1 MNRVDELV
9 AYYENLSE
17 GSVDD
22 LARFYAPD
30 AFFKDPFNEVR
41 GVEAIG
47 RILRHMFRQVDAPRF
62 AVSEHVLDDNGV
74 MLIWEFTFRFRRWR
88 PHIVQRVRGAS
99 HLRFDG
105 EGRVVYHRD
114 YWDAAEEMYAK
125 LPLIGWAARRLQ
137 RALRA

>member
-1 MNRVDELV
+1 MNRVDDLV

-30 AFFKDPFNEVR
+30 AYFKDPFNEVR

-47 RILRHMFRQVDAPRF
+47 RILRHMFRQVDGPRF
-62 AVSEHVLDDNGV
+62 AVRERVVADNGV
-74 MLIWEFTFRFRRWR
+74 MLTWEFTFRFRQWR
-88 PHIVQRVRGAS
+88 PHTVQRVRGAS

-105 EGRVVYHRD
+105 EGRVAYHRD

-125 LPLIGWAARRLQ
+125 LPLIGWIARRLQ
-137 RALRA
+137 RALQA